1 MKMKNDR
8 EEMIMTIT
16 TTKNNGCLT
25 LELEGRLDTT
35 TAPELE
41 TVIKTD

>member
-1 MKMKNDR
+1 
-8 EEMIMTIT
+8 MTIT
-16 TTKNNGCLT
+16 TTKITARLT

-41 TVIKTD
+41 TVIKNGLEGVDRLRA